1 MHDPVEIIYDM
12 ISRPYIL
19 VELVK
24 LPHRNVRGGEKGN
37 ASLLRAAFVI
47 RTPWRHLF
55 VVIFTAELKPLITRT
70 LDNPKEFSFP
80 LRLVSFSKGLLSIA
94 RNMSSA
100 VPCLSYIVCCAMEIL
115 NS

>member
-55 VVIFTAELKPLITRT
+55 VVIFTAELKPLIIRT

-80 LRLVSFSKGLLSIA
+80 LRLVSFSKGLLFIA

-100 VPCLSYIVCCAMEIL
+100 VPC
-115 NS
+115 